1 MLTTAGYAVT
11 AVSDGVNAIEVASAE
26 TFQLH
31 ILDAVMPT
39 LSGRETC
46 ERIRAVRPG
55 ARFLF
60 TSGYGGDAL
69 PASFLKDMGIEVIAK
84 PFDPDTMLRAVR
96 ATLDAPAATTPS
108 RGGSARIGIPV
119 FASAR
124 VRAHIR
130 QSS

>member
-1 MLTTAGYAVT
+1 MISRTCSRSCGACSTAAGYAVT
-11 AVSDGVNAIEVASAE
+11 AVSDGVNAIEVASAQV
-26 TFQLH
+26 FHLH

-69 PASFLKDMGIEVIAK
+69 PASFLKDMGIEVISK

-96 ATLDAPAATTPS
+96 ATLDAAT
-108 RGGSARIGIPV
+108 GD
-119 FASAR
+119 
-124 VRAHIR
+124 
-130 QSS
+130 